1 MENEEDDKKINNFEN
16 CNLYIDGKYIGFNI
30 HDSEKVELKPINSNQ
45 KKTSKLIIYFIG
57 FLLVTISLVI
67 GIYLA

>member
-1 MENEEDDKKINNFEN
+1 MENEEAEKEINNFEN
-16 CNLYIDGKYIGFNI
+16 CNLYIDGKYVGFNV
-30 HDSEKVELKPINSNQ
+30 HDSEKVEFKHINNNQ

-67 GIYLA
+67 GLYLA